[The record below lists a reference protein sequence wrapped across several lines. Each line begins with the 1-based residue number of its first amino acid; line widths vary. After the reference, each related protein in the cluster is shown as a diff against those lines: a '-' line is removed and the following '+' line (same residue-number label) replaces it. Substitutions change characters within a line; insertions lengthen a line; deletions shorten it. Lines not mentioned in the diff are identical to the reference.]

1 VGKGNSLL
9 SYSIYLWGRMAGLY
23 IHIPFCKQA
32 CYYCDFHFSTNQSLK
47 SELINHIA
55 QELAI
60 QKEYLQGE
68 PLETIYLGGGTPS
81 LLSAIDLEILF
92 NAIHKH
98 YQVKDNP
105 ETTLE
110 ANPDDLTPEKLQELA
125 AMGVNRLSIGIQS
138 FDEQILRF
146 LNRAHTA
153 QDALQCVANAR
164 TAGISNISI
173 DLIYSIPGQGDEL
186 LKKNLAEAMALK
198 PEHISAYSL
207 TVEEKTVFGR
217 WASHGKLKAMEEGLS
232 ALQFELVMN
241 TLQECGYQH
250 YEISNYCLPGFES
263 KHNTSYWQQRKYLGV
278 GPSAHSF
285 DGESRQF
292 NVSNNHAY
300 IKALREG
307 KIPFE
312 REVLTVENKINEY
325 IFTSLRT
332 DWGCNLTYLVTQYD
346 YDLIKMNESYLNQLK
361 EANLIQ
367 LIENNIMLT
376 TAGKL
381 LADKISSDLFVSGNS

>member
-1 VGKGNSLL
+1 
-9 SYSIYLWGRMAGLY
+9 MAGLY

-32 CYYCDFHFSTNQSLK
+32 CYYCDFHFSTNQSQK
-47 SELINHIA
+47 SELVNHIA
-55 QELAI
+55 RELEI
-60 QKEYLQGE
+60 QKDYLQGE
-68 PLETIYLGGGTPS
+68 PLETVYLGGGTPS

-92 NAIHKH
+92 NAIHNH
-98 YQVKDNP
+98 YRVKDIP
-105 ETTLE
+105 EITLE
-110 ANPDDLTPEKLQELA
+110 ANPDDLTPEKLRELA
-125 AMGVNRLSIGIQS
+125 AMGINRLSIGVQS
-138 FDEQILRF
+138 FDEQVLRF

-153 QDALQCVANAR
+153 QDALQCVVNAR
-164 TAGISNISI
+164 AAGISNISI
-173 DLIYSIPGQGDEL
+173 DLIYSIPGQSDAL
-186 LKKNLAEAMALK
+186 LKNNLAEAIELK

-217 WASHGKLKAMEEGLS
+217 WASHGKLTAMEEGLS
-232 ALQFELVMN
+232 AAQFELVMN
-241 TLQECGYQH
+241 SLQEHGYQH

-300 IKALREG
+300 MKALGDG
-307 KIPFE
+307 KISFE
-312 REVLTVENKINEY
+312 REVLTRENKINEY

-332 DWGCNLTYLVTQYD
+332 NRGCSLGYLVSQYN
-346 YDLIKMNESYLNQLK
+346 YDLMKMNESYLNQL
-361 EANLIQ
+361 EGNNLIR
-367 LIENNIMLT
+367 LIENKIILT

-381 LADKISSDLFVSGNS
+381 LADKISSDLFVSDNSQ

>member
-1 VGKGNSLL
+1 MVK
-9 SYSIYLWGRMAGLY
+9 
-23 IHIPFCKQA
+23 
-32 CYYCDFHFSTNQSLK
+32 
-47 SELINHIA
+47 HIA
-55 QELAI
+55 QELEI
-60 QKEYLQGE
+60 QKDYLRGE

-92 NAIHKH
+92 NTIHKH
-98 YQVKDNP
+98 YKVKDNP
-105 ETTLE
+105 EITLE
-110 ANPDDLTPEKLQELA
+110 ANPDDLSPDKLRELVTI
-125 AMGVNRLSIGIQS
+125 GVNRLSIGIQS

-153 QDALQCVANAR
+153 QDALQCAANAR
-164 TAGISNISI
+164 AAGISNISI
-173 DLIYSIPGQGDEL
+173 DLIYSIPGQDDAL
-186 LKKNLAEAMALK
+186 LKNNLAKALALN

-217 WASHGKLKAMEEGLS
+217 WASHGNLMAMEEGLS
-232 ALQFELVMN
+232 ALQFDLVMN
-241 TLQECGYQH
+241 TLLEHGYQH

-263 KHNTSYWQQRKYLGV
+263 KHNTSYWRQRKYLGV

-285 DGESRQF
+285 DTESRQF

-300 IKALREG
+300 MKGLREG

-312 REVLTVENKINEY
+312 REVLTRENKINEY

-332 DWGCNLTYLVTQYD
+332 SRGCNLDYLISQYNH
-346 YDLIKMNESYLNQLK
+346 DLMKMNESYLNQLTEK
-361 EANLIQ
+361 NLIQ
-367 LIENNIMLT
+367 HSENKIILT

-381 LADKISSDLFVSGNS
+381 LADKISSDLFVSDNSQ

>member
-1 VGKGNSLL
+1 
-9 SYSIYLWGRMAGLY
+9 MAGLY

-32 CYYCDFHFSTNQSLK
+32 CYYCDFHFSTNQSQK
-47 SELINHIA
+47 SELVKHIA
-55 QELAI
+55 HELEI
-60 QKEYLQGE
+60 QKDYLRGE

-92 NAIHKH
+92 NTIHKH
-98 YQVKDNP
+98 YKVKDNP

-110 ANPDDLTPEKLQELA
+110 ANPDDLSPDKLRELVTI
-125 AMGVNRLSIGIQS
+125 GVNRLSIGIQS

-164 TAGISNISI
+164 AAGISNISI
-173 DLIYSIPGQGDEL
+173 DLIYSIPGQDDAL
-186 LKKNLAEAMALK
+186 LKNNLAKALALK

-217 WASHGKLKAMEEGLS
+217 WASHGKLSAMEEGLS
-232 ALQFELVMN
+232 ALQFDLVMN
-241 TLQECGYQH
+241 TLLEHGYQH
-250 YEISNYCLPGFES
+250 YEISNYCLQGFES

-300 IKALREG
+300 MKGLHEG

-312 REVLTVENKINEY
+312 REVLTRENKINEY

-332 DWGCNLTYLVTQYD
+332 SRGCNLAYLVSQYNH
-346 YDLIKMNESYLNQLK
+346 DLMKMNKSYLNQLTEK
-361 EANLIQ
+361 NLIQ
-367 LIENNIMLT
+367 LIENKIVLT
-376 TAGKL
+376 AAGKL
-381 LADKISSDLFVSGNS
+381 LADKISADLFVSDTSQ

>member
-1 VGKGNSLL
+1 
-9 SYSIYLWGRMAGLY
+9 MAGLY

-32 CYYCDFHFSTNQSLK
+32 CYYCDFHFSTNQSQK
-47 SELINHIA
+47 TELVNHIA
-55 QELAI
+55 QELEI
-60 QKEYLQGE
+60 RKDYLLGE

-81 LLSAIDLEILF
+81 LLSFIELEILF

-98 YQVKDNP
+98 YRVEDNP
-105 ETTLE
+105 EITLE
-110 ANPDDLTPEKLQELA
+110 ANPDDLTPEKLRELA
-125 AMGVNRLSIGIQS
+125 AIGVNRLSIGIQS
-138 FDEQILRF
+138 FDEQVLRF

-164 TAGISNISI
+164 AAGISNISI
-173 DLIYSIPGQGDEL
+173 DLINSIPGQGDEL
-186 LKKNLAEAMALK
+186 LKKNLAMAIALK

-217 WASHGKLKAMEEGLS
+217 WASHGKLTAMEEDLS
-232 ALQFELVMN
+232 ATQFELVMN
-241 TLQECGYQH
+241 SLQEHGYQH

-285 DGESRQF
+285 DGKSRQF
-292 NVSNNHAY
+292 NVSNNYAY
-300 IKALREG
+300 MNALRAG

-312 REVLTVENKINEY
+312 RELLTPENKINEY

-332 DWGCNLTYLVTQYD
+332 DRGCSLAYLVTQYD
-346 YDLIKMNESYLNQLK
+346 YDLMKMNASYIYQLTEK
-361 EANLIQ
+361 NLIR
-367 LIENNIMLT
+367 LFENKIVLT

-381 LADKISSDLFVSGNS
+381 LADKISSDLFVSDNSQ

>member
-1 VGKGNSLL
+1 
-9 SYSIYLWGRMAGLY
+9 MAGLY

-32 CYYCDFHFSTNQSLK
+32 CYYCDFHFSTNQSQK
-47 SELINHIA
+47 SELVNYIA
-55 QELAI
+55 QELEI
-60 QKEYLQGE
+60 QKDYLQGE

-98 YQVKDNP
+98 YRVIDHP
-105 ETTLE
+105 EITLE
-110 ANPDDLTPEKLQELA
+110 ANPDDLTPEKLPELA
-125 AMGVNRLSIGIQS
+125 AIGINRLSIGIQS
-138 FDEQILRF
+138 FDEQVLRF

-164 TAGISNISI
+164 TEGISNISI
-173 DLIYSIPGQGDEL
+173 DLIYSIPGQDDAL
-186 LKKNLAEAMALK
+186 LKKNLALAMALK

-217 WASHGKLKAMEEGLS
+217 WASHGKLTAMEEDLS
-232 ALQFELVMN
+232 AVQFELVMN
-241 TLQECGYQH
+241 SLQEHGYQH

-263 KHNTSYWQQRKYLGV
+263 KHNTSYWQQKKYLGV

-300 IKALREG
+300 MNALREG
-307 KIPFE
+307 KISFE
-312 REVLTVENKINEY
+312 RELLTHENKINEY

-332 DWGCNLTYLVTQYD
+332 DRGCSLAYLVTHYNH
-346 YDLIKMNESYLNQLK
+346 DLMKMNESYLNQLMEK
-361 EANLIQ
+361 NLIQ
-367 LIENNIMLT
+367 LIENKIVLT
-376 TAGKL
+376 MAGKL
-381 LADKISSDLFVSGNS
+381 LADKISSDLFVSGNAL

>member
-1 VGKGNSLL
+1 
-9 SYSIYLWGRMAGLY
+9 MAGLY

-32 CYYCDFHFSTNQSLK
+32 CYYCDFHFSTNQSQK
-47 SELINHIA
+47 SELVNNIA
-55 QELAI
+55 QELEI
-60 QKEYLQGE
+60 QKDYLQSE

-92 NAIHKH
+92 NTVRKH
-98 YQVKDNP
+98 YRIKDLP
-105 ETTLE
+105 EITLE
-110 ANPDDLTPEKLQELA
+110 ANPDDLTSEKLRELA
-125 AMGVNRLSIGIQS
+125 AIGVNRLSIGIQS
-138 FDEQILRF
+138 FDEHVLKF

-153 QDALQCVANAR
+153 QDALQCVATAR
-164 TAGISNISI
+164 AEGISNISI

-186 LKKNLAEAMALK
+186 LKKNLAMGIALK

-217 WASHGKLKAMEEGLS
+217 WASHGKLMAMDEGLS
-232 ALQFELVMN
+232 AVQFELVMN
-241 TLQECGYQH
+241 SLQEHGYQH

-300 IKALREG
+300 MNALRKG

-312 REVLTVENKINEY
+312 RELLTQENKINEY

-332 DWGCNLTYLVTQYD
+332 NRGCSLTYLVTQYN
-346 YDLIKMNESYLNQLK
+346 YDLMKMNELYLNQLTEK
-361 EANLIQ
+361 NLIR
-367 LIENNIMLT
+367 LFENKIVLT

-381 LADKISSDLFVSGNS
+381 LADKISSDLFVSDNSQ